1 MDGMQISGP
10 QITENG
16 TFMATEEV
24 LDGKQDEVLTTLV
37 INKTLA
43 KQEEMA
49 AQLRTSAMNDLGKGQ
64 KLNISA

>member
-16 TFMATEEV
+16 TFMPTEEV

-49 AQLRTSAMNDLGKGQ
+49 AQLRNSAMNDLGKGQ

>member
-10 QITENG
+10 QLTENG
-16 TFMATEEV
+16 TFMPTEEV

>member
-1 MDGMQISGP
+1 MP
-10 QITENG
+10 
-16 TFMATEEV
+16 TEEV